1 MDASKRDARATRE
14 TVRRSMST
22 HGNNNAGHGN
32 PPASSSN
39 AYETLGVRPEAS
51 SDEIKK
57 AYRKL
62 ALKYHPDKV
71 ARLSSEDER
80 AAATDAF
87 SAVASAYETLS
98 DETKRR
104 EYDAKCE
111 LNGAKKD
118 DVLVNV
124 SFAES
129 VRGATKLAMVP
140 FKLLCPA
147 CRGVGMVCMRCE
159 GCQGGAGMEGCGTC
173 GGKGFGAPEQC
184 RKCKGDC
191 VKDDFY
197 HGRVHV
203 PPGVENGAKLPIS
216 GRSQEV
222 RIRILPSKVFTR
234 DGLDVKSTLKLSAQQ
249 ARDGGF
255 FEVETVHGVE
265 TMYFDDDTKN
275 GDTKT
280 LPGKGIQDGKKSGNH
295 IVRVEVER
303 EPTPEPESDEEEE
316 EEGEDKE
323 EGKSED
329 EDEAPAAKKP
339 KPAEETD
346 MSDLERILA
355 EKKAKLLAQLEAA
368 SKK

>member
-1 MDASKRDARATRE
+1 
-14 TVRRSMST
+14 
-22 HGNNNAGHGN
+22 
-32 PPASSSN
+32 
-39 AYETLGVRPEAS
+39 
-51 SDEIKK
+51 
-57 AYRKL
+57 
-62 ALKYHPDKV
+62 
-71 ARLSSEDER
+71 
-80 AAATDAF
+80 
-87 SAVASAYETLS
+87 
-98 DETKRR
+98 
-104 EYDAKCE
+104 
-111 LNGAKKD
+111 
-118 DVLVNV
+118 
-124 SFAES
+124 
-129 VRGATKLAMVP
+129 
-140 FKLLCPA
+140 
-147 CRGVGMVCMRCE
+147 
-159 GCQGGAGMEGCGTC
+159 
-173 GGKGFGAPEQC
+173 
-184 RKCKGDC
+184 
-191 VKDDFY
+191 
-197 HGRVHV
+197 
-203 PPGVENGAKLPIS
+203 VENGAKLPIS

-234 DGLDVKSTLKLSAQQ
+234 DGLNVKSTLKLSAQQ

-303 EPTPEPESDEEEE
+303 EQTPKPESEEE
-316 EEGEDKE
+316 EEGEEEEEEEREE

>member
-1 MDASKRDARATRE
+1 MVVVRASKRDARARARTRGR
-14 TVRRSMST
+14 TTMST
-22 HGNNNAGHGN
+22 PGENAVMN
-32 PPASSSN
+32 PGSSN

-80 AAATDAF
+80 AAAADAF
-87 SAVASAYETLS
+87 SAIASAYETLS

-147 CRGVGMVCMRCE
+147 CRGVGMVCLRCE

-234 DGLDVKSTLKLSAQQ
+234 DGLNVKSTLKLSAQQ

-303 EPTPEPESDEEEE
+303 EQTPEPESEEEE
-316 EEGEDKE
+316 EEREE